1 MEGCMGSSGWSQQA
15 NMKHTTPP
23 RDPDRKCNP
32 SGFEAGSQTPC
43 PRGSRL
49 RFGSGTNGSG
59 RGSGIV
65 VIYQNPMISQPFAG
79 RRAST
84 LGFHVAQS

>member
-23 RDPDRKCNP
+23 RGPDRKCNP

-43 PRGSRL
+43 HDAPALHLNTRSSS
-49 RFGSGTNGSG
+49 FS
-59 RGSGIV
+59 
-65 VIYQNPMISQPFAG
+65 P
-79 RRAST
+79 
-84 LGFHVAQS
+84 